1 MYMTGNKKC
10 PVESL
15 IKINMQIWALDQVQI
30 PVRPVDNLCITLDII
45 EKKMCIRLFCFTVTY
60 ISDYIKVKNNI
71 PFKVDISRWIN

>member
-15 IKINMQIWALDQVQI
+15 IKINQQIWAEDQVQI

-45 EKKMCIRLFCFTVTY
+45 EKKCVLGCSVLL
-60 ISDYIKVKNNI
+60 
-71 PFKVDISRWIN
+71 